1 MCWFNNLKVTD
12 TRGKSGPKMS
22 LQAYSESGSWKKQA
36 DFLDDVENDES
47 FFQDFGKIA
56 PPGGVIAKQE
66 SRTPPEAISFRLDL
80 QMRHPKQWVANNKK
94 K

>member
-1 MCWFNNLKVTD
+1 
-12 TRGKSGPKMS
+12 MS
-22 LQAYSESGSWKKQA
+22 RTTNPSS
-36 DFLDDVENDES
+36 
-47 FFQDFGKIA
+47 QDFGKIA